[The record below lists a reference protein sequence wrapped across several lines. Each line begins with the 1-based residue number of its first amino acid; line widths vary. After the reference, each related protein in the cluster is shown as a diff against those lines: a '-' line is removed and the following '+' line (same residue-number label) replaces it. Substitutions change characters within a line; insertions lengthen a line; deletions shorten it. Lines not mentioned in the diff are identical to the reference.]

1 MTSKTAYGKSFGKLV
16 GANETACFIE
26 EKVVLKEGKKKI
38 RTTAIIEIPYDTI
51 KKAVIKPVFK

>member
-1 MTSKTAYGKSFGKLV
+1 MEDGKKKREGILV
-16 GANETACFIE
+16 EANETACFIE

-38 RTTAIIEIPYDTI
+38 RTTETIAIPYETI